1 MSYSYERIVQIHPQ
15 AVNGPAYHGTRNRN
29 QHAATGT
36 EGVHCGHCG
45 AEAGSLIFLTRSFP
59 LKSNCTSQSKL
70 LVRSG
75 RLRGMQVDVGD
86 FLQLTYLYDV
96 SSEDLGELIT
106 H

>member
-1 MSYSYERIVQIHPQ
+1 MSELFVRENRPDSSPSRQRPCISWHTESQSACSH
-15 AVNGPAYHGTRNRN
+15 RNRRR
-29 QHAATGT
+29 H
-36 EGVHCGHCG
+36 